1 MKLAILTSGGD
12 APGMNAAIRAFVRRG
27 LADHHTLW
35 GIQRGF
41 EGLMRSDP
49 VPLEAASVANILMT
63 GGTILKTS
71 RYADFFDPEVRR
83 RAADTIKRWR
93 MDGLAVLGGNGSL
106 TGALELHRAGVAVV
120 GIPASIDN
128 DIAGTDY
135 SIGFDT
141 AVNNIVQSIDKI
153 RDTASAHERIFVVQV
168 MGNHSGALAI
178 AAGLACG
185 AEAVIIPE
193 RPPDFDAIKSQLAQ
207 TYARGKKHS
216 FLIVAE
222 GAGDA
227 QSVAHEVAS
236 RTGHEAKW
244 AVLGHTQRGGP
255 PTAHDRIMA
264 ALYAE
269 KAIAMFGQGTSGVMV
284 ASRGT
289 TIDSVPLTEVAQGR
303 QHAPLSWLELTEILA
318 R

>member
-49 VPLEAASVANILMT
+49 LPLAAASVANILMT

-71 RYADFFDPEVRR
+71 RYVDFFDPDVRR
-83 RAADTIKRWR
+83 RAADTLKRWR

-106 TGALELHRAGVAVV
+106 AGALELHRADVPVV

-227 QSVAHEVAS
+227 QSVAQEVAS

-284 ASRGT
+284 AARGT
-289 TIDSVPLTEVAQGR
+289 TIDSVPLTEVVQGR